1 MKVLL
6 SIKPEFAE
14 KIFSG
19 EKTFEFRKS
28 VYKDRSVKTIVVY
41 ATQPIGRLVGEF
53 DVADIVSASPDDLW
67 DITSEGAGISR
78 QFFERYF
85 DGRECAFA
93 LQIEN
98 VVQYPEPVRPH
109 EIIENF
115 VPPQSYMYVDDSG
128 RRPTTINSE
137 TLQLL

>member
-6 SIKPEFAE
+6 SIKPEFAD

-28 VYKDRSVKTIVVY
+28 VYKDTSVKTVVVY
-41 ATQPIGRLVGEF
+41 ATQPVGRLIGEF
-53 DVADIVSASPDDLW
+53 DVAEIVSASPDRLW
-67 DITSEGAGISR
+67 EMTSAGAGISR
-78 QFFERYF
+78 QFFEEYF
-85 DGRECAFA
+85 DGRNCAFA

-98 VVQYPEPVRPH
+98 VVQYEEPVVPH

-128 RRPTTINSE
+128 RRPAALE
-137 TLQLL
+137 DKTLQLF

>member
-28 VYKDRSVKTIVVY
+28 IYKDKSVKTVVVY
-41 ATQPIGRLVGEF
+41 ATQPVGRLVGEF
-53 DVADIVSASPDDLW
+53 DVAEIVSASPDRLW
-67 DITSEGAGISR
+67 EITREGAGISH
-78 QFFERYF
+78 QFFESYF
-85 DGRECAFA
+85 DGRNCAFA

-98 VVQYPEPVRPH
+98 VIQYPEPVVPH
-109 EIIENF
+109 DVIDNF
-115 VPPQSYMYVDDSG
+115 VAPQSYMYIDDRG
-128 RRPTTINSE
+128 RRPATTGDE
-137 TLQLL
+137 TLQLF

>member
-6 SIKPEFAE
+6 SIKPEFAD

-28 VYKDRSVKTIVVY
+28 IYKDRSVKTVVVY
-41 ATQPIGRLVGEF
+41 ATQPVGRLVGEF
-53 DVADIVSASPDDLW
+53 DVAEIVTASPDRLW
-67 DITSEGAGISR
+67 EMTSAGAGISR
-78 QFFERYF
+78 QFFESYF
-85 DGRECAFA
+85 DGRDRAFA

-98 VVQYPEPVRPH
+98 VIQYAEPVMPN
-109 EIIENF
+109 EIIDNF
-115 VPPQSYMYVDDSG
+115 VAPQSYMYVDDAG
-128 RRPTTINSE
+128 RRPTIPSNE

>member
-6 SIKPEFAE
+6 SIKPEFVE

-28 VYKDRSVKTIVVY
+28 VYKDKTVKTVVVY
-41 ATQPIGRLVGEF
+41 ATQPVGRLIGEF
-53 DVADIVSASPDDLW
+53 DVAEIVAAPPEQLW
-67 DITSEGAGISR
+67 EMTSSGAGISR
-78 QFFERYF
+78 QFFESYF
-85 DGRECAFA
+85 DGRNCAFA

-98 VVQYPEPVRPH
+98 VVQYAEPVVPN

-115 VPPQSYMYVDDSG
+115 VPPQSYMYVDDCG
-128 RRPTTINSE
+128 RRPTAPVNE

>member
-53 DVADIVSASPDDLW
+53 DVADIVSASPEELW
-67 DITSEGAGISR
+67 DMTREGAGISR
-78 QFFERYF
+78 QFFESYF
-85 DGRECAFA
+85 DGRDCAFA

-98 VVQYPEPVRPH
+98 VVQYPVPVRPH

-128 RRPTTINSE
+128 RRPNPINNE
-137 TLQLL
+137 TLPLL

>member
-6 SIKPEFAE
+6 SIKPEFAD

-28 VYKDRSVKTIVVY
+28 IYKDKSVKTIVVY

-53 DVADIVSASPDDLW
+53 DVAEIVSAPPERLW
-67 DITSEGAGISR
+67 EITSEGAGISR
-78 QFFERYF
+78 QFFESYF
-85 DGRECAFA
+85 DGRDRAFA

-98 VVQYPEPVRPH
+98 VIQYPEPVRPH

-128 RRPTTINSE
+128 RRPATAGNE
-137 TLQLL
+137 TLQLF